1 MSAKQGMGAGTT
13 PGRKIRVLVVDD
25 SALVQKLLTKA
36 LADCDDIEVVGCA
49 GDPYAARD
57 KILQLRPDVLTL
69 DIEMPRMDGLTFLG
83 KLMAFRPLPVVVV
96 SSLTGGSGDVA
107 LRAMELGAVEVVP
120 KPGSQFSIPEVKHH
134 LSGAIRAA
142 SRAVLRPATE
152 GFTPPRTAT
161 PTLAT
166 TDKMIVIGASTG
178 GTKAVEALLRDF
190 PAASP
195 GVLVVQ
201 HMPTGFTAPFAA
213 RLDAVCPLA
222 VREARDGDAVS
233 GGRALIAPA
242 GHHMRLARSGG
253 HYVVRLDQ
261 GPPVQFQRPSID
273 VLFHS
278 VAEEAGANATGVI
291 LTGMG
296 QDGAQGLL
304 AMRRAGAFT
313 VAEDA
318 STCVVYGMPRAAAEL
333 GAADVVLPLPRIAHR
348 VLAGRPSAR

>member
-1 MSAKQGMGAGTT
+1 MSAKQETIPVARD
-13 PGRKIRVLVVDD
+13 RKIRVLVVDD

-36 LADCDDIEVVGCA
+36 LSECDDIEVVGCA

-57 KILQLRPDVLTL
+57 KIMQLRPDVLTL

-96 SSLTGGSGDVA
+96 SSLTAGSGDVA

-120 KPGSQFSIPEVKHH
+120 KPGSQFSVPEVKHH
-134 LSGAIRAA
+134 LAGAIRAA
-142 SRAVLRPATE
+142 SRAVLRPPTHSFA
-152 GFTPPRTAT
+152 PPRAARAT
-161 PTLAT
+161 RPALAT

-178 GTKAVEALLRDF
+178 GTKAVEVMLREF

-213 RLDAVCPLA
+213 RLDAVCA
-222 VREARDGDAVS
+222 MTVREARDGDAVS
-233 GGRALIAPA
+233 AGLVLVAPA

-304 AMRRAGAFT
+304 AMRRTGALT

-318 STCVVYGMPRAAAEL
+318 STCVVYGMPRAAFEL
-333 GAADVVLPLPRIAHR
+333 GAADVVLPLPRIAGR
-348 VLAGRPSAR
+348 VLARAPR